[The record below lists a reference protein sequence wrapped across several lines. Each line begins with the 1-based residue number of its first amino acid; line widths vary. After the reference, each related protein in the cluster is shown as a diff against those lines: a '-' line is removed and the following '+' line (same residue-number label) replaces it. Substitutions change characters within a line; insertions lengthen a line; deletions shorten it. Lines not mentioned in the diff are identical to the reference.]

1 MKNNN
6 KMRHA
11 QARHLSLLAVCIAVV
26 MAPAVKVMADSSSE
40 LMMFAEMSGQRPAAP
55 APAPAPA
62 PVAPVRTQ
70 PVPVPVAPASAP
82 AANFARPVITAPA
95 QQPVFA
101 ERQIPAAV
109 ITQPVQP
116 AAAPI
121 VHHAAAPIAPPA
133 IAEAPQPRE
142 AVERPA
148 PVSTKPSQPAEIQ
161 GGGFLTEEQRRP
173 EPQPFNPIQPAR
185 KVSQQPQ
192 PTQTATYA
200 PVESPKAD
208 INFVSTPSADASVT
222 TSPVTL
228 SGGANETVA
237 ESEIRQKFLSAARI
251 TWRISPSLK
260 SYIAQGDAAAA
271 SVDEAKGQR
280 WPQVDV
286 SAASA
291 TKEFGSGTKNYEY
304 QGNTPS
310 LGVSVATNLIDF
322 GQTSRTIESREER
335 VTSALQSVQA
345 QREDLAMQV
354 SNALIEW
361 NKQQHVIAISKQY
374 LARMAELTKML
385 SGIVQSDTGRRSE
398 LTQAKGRLLQA
409 QSYLENAESRARD
422 VEITLNRLMGNSR
435 VTLPASD
442 KWALS
447 FGDLNRQLTSLDVHP
462 LILRASAEERAA
474 FKEAEA
480 IKASGLPKL
489 NWTVSKNTREDQ
501 LGRQQAWQT
510 GLNVSWGLFRGG
522 STNAQE
528 IAAIKRAEAS
538 RQQVQEQR
546 RDLEN
551 RVRAASQNAHSTAER
566 AVLYKNLIVESDRIR
581 KDFFDQWYHLGR
593 RSLLDVLSAESDLYN
608 NQVSEVS
615 NRFDSYAAIISG
627 YANSGTLSRWLT
639 TGR

>member
-6 KMRHA
+6 KMRHV

-26 MAPAVKVMADSSSE
+26 MAPAVNVMADSTSE
-40 LMMFAEMSGQRPAAP
+40 LMMFAEMSGQPQLALAP
-55 APAPAPA
+55 APM
-62 PVAPVRTQ
+62 RT
-70 PVPVPVAPASAP
+70 PPLPVPVAPTSAP
-82 AANFARPVITAPA
+82 PAPEANVAPA
-95 QQPVFA
+95 QQPIFA
-101 ERQIPAAV
+101 ERQIPAAAV
-109 ITQPVQP
+109 TQPVQP
-116 AAAPI
+116 S
-121 VHHAAAPIAPPA
+121 AAPIAPPA
-133 IAEAPQPRE
+133 IAEAPQQLKV
-142 AVERPA
+142 VERAA
-148 PVSTKPSQPAEIQ
+148 PINTKPSQPAEIQ
-161 GGGFLTEEQRRP
+161 GGGFLTEDQRRP
-173 EPQPFNPIQPAR
+173 EPQPFNPMQPAR
-185 KVSQQPQ
+185 NVSQQQ
-192 PTQTATYA
+192 PAQTATYA
-200 PVESPKAD
+200 PVESPQAN
-208 INFVSTPSADASVT
+208 INFVSTHSADAAVT

-237 ESEIRQKFLSAARI
+237 ESEIRQKLLSAARI

-260 SYIAQGDAAAA
+260 SYIAQGDAAEA

-374 LARMAELTKML
+374 LGRMAELTKML

>member
-11 QARHLSLLAVCIAVV
+11 KARHLSLLAVCVAVV
-26 MAPAVKVMADSSSE
+26 MAPAINVMADSTSE

-55 APAPAPA
+55 AAALIK
-62 PVAPVRTQ
+62 PVRTQ
-70 PVPVPVAPASAP
+70 PLPVAAPVAPA
-82 AANFARPVITAPA
+82 ARPIFV
-95 QQPVFA
+95 
-101 ERQIPAAV
+101 ERQVPAPVAYSAA
-109 ITQPVQP
+109 PVQP
-116 AAAPI
+116 ATP
-121 VHHAAAPIAPPA
+121 
-133 IAEAPQPRE
+133 
-142 AVERPA
+142 
-148 PVSTKPSQPAEIQ
+148 PVSPPVVVDVSPQRVNVEQPVQIKSRPTQPAETQ

-173 EPQPFNPIQPAR
+173 QPQPFNPMQPAL
-185 KVSQQPQ
+185 KVSPQQSAP
-192 PTQTATYA
+192 TATYA
-200 PVESPKAD
+200 PAESSTSDFKY
-208 INFVSTPSADASVT
+208 VSQPVADAAAKL
-222 TSPVTL
+222 SPVTL
-228 SGGANETVA
+228 SGTANETVA
-237 ESEIRQKFLSAARI
+237 ESEVRQKFLSAARI

-260 SYIAQGDAAAA
+260 SYIAQGDAAEA

-291 TKEFGSGTKNYEY
+291 TKEFGSGAKNYEY
-304 QGNTPS
+304 QGNKPS

-442 KWALS
+442 KWSLS
-447 FGDLNRQLTSLDVHP
+447 FGDLNRQLASLDVHP

-501 LGRQQAWQT
+501 YGRQPAWQT

-608 NQVSEVS
+608 NQVSEVT

-627 YANSGTLSRWLT
+627 YANSGTLSRWLL
-639 TGR
+639 TGK

>member
-6 KMRHA
+6 MYRRA
-11 QARHLSLLAVCIAVV
+11 AARRLSLLAGCITVM
-26 MAPAVKVMADSSSE
+26 MAPAISVMADSTSE
-40 LMMFAEMSGQRPAAP
+40 LMMFAEMSGHRPAAPAAAPVRSAPVQRVPVAPAQRFATAPAPQPMFTQPQIAPVAPPVAAPRAQPVPAP

-62 PVAPVRTQ
+62 
-70 PVPVPVAPASAP
+70 
-82 AANFARPVITAPA
+82 
-95 QQPVFA
+95 
-101 ERQIPAAV
+101 
-109 ITQPVQP
+109 
-116 AAAPI
+116 
-121 VHHAAAPIAPPA
+121 APIAPP
-133 IAEAPQPRE
+133 PVQP
-142 AVERPA
+142 V
-148 PVSTKPSQPAEIQ
+148 Q
-161 GGGFLTEEQRRP
+161 GGGFLTEEQRQP
-173 EPQPFNPIQPAR
+173 EPRQTNPLLKSVRTFNPQQPAPVPVPVNEAEV
-185 KVSQQPQ
+185 KAQSEFSYVSP
-192 PTQTATYA
+192 PVAETRTTA
-200 PVESPKAD
+200 
-208 INFVSTPSADASVT
+208 ADAAVAR
-222 TSPVTL
+222 SPVSL
-228 SGGANETVA
+228 SGAVDETVA
-237 ESEIRQKFLSAARI
+237 ESELRQKFLSAARI
-251 TWRISPSLK
+251 TWRISPALK
-260 SYIAQGDAAAA
+260 SSVAQTDAAAA

-280 WPQVDV
+280 WPQLDV
-286 SAASA
+286 SASSA
-291 TKEFGSGTKNYEY
+291 TKEFGGGVKSDGSQSNV
-304 QGNTPS
+304 PA
-310 LGVSVATNLIDF
+310 LGVSMATNLIDF

-335 VTSALQSVQA
+335 VTSAQQAAQA
-345 QREDLAMQV
+345 QREELAMQV

-361 NKQQHVIAISKQY
+361 NKQQRIIAISQQY
-374 LARMAELTKML
+374 VARMTELTTML

-442 KWALS
+442 RWAMN
-447 FGDLNRQLTSLDVHP
+447 FGDLNRQLASLDYHP
-462 LILRASAEERAA
+462 LILRASAETRAA

-489 NWTVSKNTREDQ
+489 NWTVSKSTREDQ

-510 GLNVSWGLFRGG
+510 GINVSWGLFRGG

-551 RVRAASQNAHSTAER
+551 RVRAASQDAHSMADR
-566 AVLYKNLIVESDRIR
+566 AALYKSLIVESDRIR

-615 NRFDSYAAIISG
+615 NRFDSYAAIIRG
-627 YANSGTLSRWLT
+627 YSSAGILSRWLT

>member
-6 KMRHA
+6 KVRHT
-11 QARHLSLLAVCIAVV
+11 QARRLSALAVCVAVV
-26 MAPAVKVMADSSSE
+26 MAPAISVMANSTSE
-40 LMMFAEMSGQRPAAP
+40 LMMFAEMSGHR
-55 APAPAPA
+55 PA
-62 PVAPVRTQ
+62 PVAVAPARTQ
-70 PVPVPVAPASAP
+70 PAPTA
-82 AANFARPVITAPA
+82 ARPVVSAPTPKPVYA
-95 QQPVFA
+95 ERPAPVFA
-101 ERQIPAAV
+101 
-109 ITQPVQP
+109 QPTLP

-121 VHHAAAPIAPPA
+121 TVAPSRR
-133 IAEAPQPRE
+133 QW
-142 AVERPA
+142 VEPTA
-148 PVSTKPSQPAEIQ
+148 PVNVRPSQSAEVQ

-173 EPQPFNPIQPAR
+173 AQQSFNPVQRANPPQPVPTVISVPAP
-185 KVSQQPQ
+185 SEEPNFH
-192 PTQTATYA
+192 YA
-200 PVESPKAD
+200 SPPAAEEAVK
-208 INFVSTPSADASVT
+208 S
-222 TSPVTL
+222 SPVAL
-228 SGGANETVA
+228 SGTVNETVA
-237 ESEIRQKFLSAARI
+237 ESEIRQKFLTAARI
-251 TWRISPSLK
+251 TWRISPALK
-260 SYIAQGDAAAA
+260 SYIAQGDAAEA

-286 SAASA
+286 SASSA
-291 TKEFGSGTKNYEY
+291 TKEFGSGNKSYKY
-304 QGNTPS
+304 QSNTPS

-335 VTSALQSVQA
+335 VKSALQSVQA

-361 NKQQHVIAISKQY
+361 NKQQHIIDISKQY
-374 LARMAELTKML
+374 LGRMAQLTKML
-385 SGIVQSDTGRRSE
+385 SGIVQSDSGRRSE

-447 FGDLNRQLTSLDVHP
+447 FGNLDRQLTSLDVHP

-489 NWTVSKNTREDQ
+489 NWTVNKNTREDQ
-501 LGRQQAWQT
+501 FGRQQAWQT

-551 RVRAASQNAHSTAER
+551 RVRAASQNAHSSAER

-608 NQVSEVS
+608 NQVSEVT
-615 NRFDSYAAIISG
+615 NRFDSYSAIISG
-627 YANSGTLSRWLT
+627 YANSGTLSRWLM

>member
-11 QARHLSLLAVCIAVV
+11 QARHLSLLAVCVAVV
-26 MAPAVKVMADSSSE
+26 MAPAVNVMADSTSE
-40 LMMFAEMSGQRPAAP
+40 LMMFAEMSGQRPV
-55 APAPAPA
+55 APAPA
-62 PVAPVRTQ
+62 PVRTQ
-70 PVPVPVAPASAP
+70 PLPVPVAPVSATPASA
-82 AANFARPVITAPA
+82 ANVARPVIATPA
-95 QQPVFA
+95 QQPIFA
-101 ERQIPAAV
+101 ERQIPAAA

-116 AAAPI
+116 SAAPI
-121 VHHAAAPIAPPA
+121 A
-133 IAEAPQPRE
+133 IAEAPQQLK
-142 AVERPA
+142 AVERA
-148 PVSTKPSQPAEIQ
+148 ATISANPSQPAEIQ

-173 EPQPFNPIQPAR
+173 EPKPFNPLQPAR
-185 KVSQQPQ
+185 NVSQPQ
-192 PTQTATYA
+192 PAQTSTYA
-200 PVESPKAD
+200 PVESPQAN
-208 INFVSTPSADASVT
+208 INFVSTPSADAAV

-260 SYIAQGDAAAA
+260 SYIAQGDAAEA

-335 VTSALQSVQA
+335 VKSALQSVQA

-374 LARMAELTKML
+374 LGRMAELTKML

>member
-6 KMRHA
+6 MYRRA
-11 QARHLSLLAVCIAVV
+11 AARRLSLLAGCITVM
-26 MAPAVKVMADSSSE
+26 MAPAISVMADSTSE
-40 LMMFAEMSGQRPAAP
+40 LMMFAEMSGHRPAAPAAAPVRSAPVQRVTVAPAQRFVTAPAPQPMFTQPQIAPVAPPVAAPRAQPVPAP

-62 PVAPVRTQ
+62 
-70 PVPVPVAPASAP
+70 
-82 AANFARPVITAPA
+82 
-95 QQPVFA
+95 
-101 ERQIPAAV
+101 
-109 ITQPVQP
+109 
-116 AAAPI
+116 
-121 VHHAAAPIAPPA
+121 APIAPP
-133 IAEAPQPRE
+133 PVQP
-142 AVERPA
+142 V
-148 PVSTKPSQPAEIQ
+148 Q
-161 GGGFLTEEQRRP
+161 GGGFLTEEQRQP
-173 EPQPFNPIQPAR
+173 EPRQTNPLLKSVRTFNPQQPAPVPVPVNEAEV
-185 KVSQQPQ
+185 KAQSEFSYVSP
-192 PTQTATYA
+192 PVAETRTTA
-200 PVESPKAD
+200 
-208 INFVSTPSADASVT
+208 ADAAVAR
-222 TSPVTL
+222 SPVSL
-228 SGGANETVA
+228 SGAVDETVA
-237 ESEIRQKFLSAARI
+237 ESELRQKFLSAARI
-251 TWRISPSLK
+251 TWRISPALK
-260 SYIAQGDAAAA
+260 SSVAQTDAAAA

-280 WPQVDV
+280 WPQLDV
-286 SAASA
+286 SASSA
-291 TKEFGSGTKNYEY
+291 TKEFGGGVKSDGSQSNV
-304 QGNTPS
+304 PA
-310 LGVSVATNLIDF
+310 LGVSMATNLIDF

-335 VTSALQSVQA
+335 VTSAQQAAQA
-345 QREDLAMQV
+345 QREELAMQV

-361 NKQQHVIAISKQY
+361 NKQQRIIAISQQY
-374 LARMAELTKML
+374 VARMTELTTML

-442 KWALS
+442 RWAMN
-447 FGDLNRQLTSLDVHP
+447 FGDLNRQLASLDYHP
-462 LILRASAEERAA
+462 LILRASAETRAA

-489 NWTVSKNTREDQ
+489 NWTVSKSTREDQ

-510 GLNVSWGLFRGG
+510 GINVSWGLFRGG

-551 RVRAASQNAHSTAER
+551 RVRAASQDAHSMADR
-566 AVLYKNLIVESDRIR
+566 AALYKSLIVESDRIR

-615 NRFDSYAAIISG
+615 NRFDSYAAIIRG
-627 YANSGTLSRWLT
+627 YSSAGILSRWLT

>member
-26 MAPAVKVMADSSSE
+26 MAPAINVMADSTSE
-40 LMMFAEMSGQRPAAP
+40 LMMFAEMSGQRPAA
-55 APAPAPA
+55 AA
-62 PVAPVRTQ
+62 PVAAAPVRAPSVPAAPVRTQ
-70 PVPVPVAPASAP
+70 SAP
-82 AANFARPVITAPA
+82 PVT
-95 QQPVFA
+95 FS
-101 ERQIPAAV
+101 
-109 ITQPVQP
+109 QP
-116 AAAPI
+116 AKT
-121 VHHAAAPIAPPA
+121 VNAPIAPHAVVELPPRSEIVQQA
-133 IAEAPQPRE
+133 API
-142 AVERPA
+142 
-148 PVSTKPSQPAEIQ
+148 SIKPIQPAEIQ

-173 EPQPFNPIQPAR
+173 EPKPFNPMQPAR
-185 KVSQQPQ
+185 NVSQQQ
-192 PTQTATYA
+192 PAATTTYA
-200 PVESPKAD
+200 PAESAKAD
-208 INFVSTPSADASVT
+208 FDYVSPPVGNSAAVT
-222 TSPVTL
+222 DSPVTL

-237 ESEIRQKFLSAARI
+237 ESEIRQNFLSAARI

-291 TKEFGSGTKNYEY
+291 TKEFGSGTKSYEH
-304 QGNTPS
+304 QGITPS

-398 LTQAKGRLLQA
+398 LTQAKGRMLQA

-422 VEITLNRLMGNSR
+422 VEITLHRLMGNSR

-442 KWALS
+442 KWALP
-447 FGDLNRQLTSLDVHP
+447 FGDLNRQLASLDVHP

-627 YANSGTLSRWLT
+627 YANSGTLSRWLM

>member
-6 KMRHA
+6 QVCLI
-11 QARHLSLLAVCIAVV
+11 QARPLSLLAICIAV
-26 MAPAVKVMADSSSE
+26 MMTPALNAVANSSDE
-40 LMMFAEMSGQRPAAP
+40 LMMFAEMSGHRPAASKQVVIP
-55 APAPAPA
+55 TAPVRVQSA
-62 PVAPVRTQ
+62 PVASVQSTPAFAQRQ
-70 PVPVPVAPASAP
+70 ASAP
-82 AANFARPVITAPA
+82 TFATP
-95 QQPVFA
+95 
-101 ERQIPAAV
+101 
-109 ITQPVQP
+109 
-116 AAAPI
+116 
-121 VHHAAAPIAPPA
+121 APIAPA
-133 IAEAPQPRE
+133 VAAPQPRASIE
-142 AVERPA
+142 
-148 PVSTKPSQPAEIQ
+148 SQPAQASTKLQ
-161 GGGFLTEEQRRP
+161 GGSFLTEEQRRP
-173 EPQPFNPIQPAR
+173 SLAQFNPLNAVKSID
-185 KVSQQPQ
+185 QPQ
-192 PTQTATYA
+192 PTPVTAPAPAANPQTDFHYSRQSSLAA
-200 PVESPKAD
+200 NEAAAEAAV
-208 INFVSTPSADASVT
+208 AS
-222 TSPVTL
+222 SPVML
-228 SGGANETVA
+228 RGSLNETVA
-237 ESEIRQKFLSAARI
+237 ESELRQKFLSAARV

-260 SYIAQGDAAAA
+260 SYIAQGDAAKA

-286 SAASA
+286 NAASA
-291 TKEFGSGTKNYEY
+291 TKEFGSGVKNYEH

-310 LGVSVATNLIDF
+310 LGISVATNLIDF

-335 VTSALQSVQA
+335 VKSSLQSVQA

-385 SGIVQSDTGRRSE
+385 SGIVQSDAGRRSE

-409 QSYLENAESRARD
+409 QSYLENAESRSRD

-442 KWALS
+442 NWALA
-447 FGDLNRQLTSLDVHP
+447 FGDLNRQIASLDTHP
-462 LILRASAEERAA
+462 LILRAKAEERAA

-489 NWTVSKNTREDQ
+489 NWTVSKSTREDQ

-546 RDLEN
+546 RELEN
-551 RVRAASQNAHSTAER
+551 RVRAASQNSHSMAER
-566 AVLYKNLIVESDRIR
+566 AGLYKNLIVESDRIR

-627 YANSGTLSRWLT
+627 YANAGILSRWLT

>member
-26 MAPAVKVMADSSSE
+26 MAPAVNVMADSTSE

-55 APAPAPA
+55 APA
-62 PVAPVRTQ
+62 APVRAQ
-70 PVPVPVAPASAP
+70 PLPVPVAPASAPPVP

-95 QQPVFA
+95 QQPLFA
-101 ERQIPAAV
+101 ERQIPETV
-109 ITQPVQP
+109 ITPPVQP
-116 AAAPI
+116 SAM
-121 VHHAAAPIAPPA
+121 PIAPPA
-133 IAEAPQPRE
+133 IAEVPQQRE
-142 AVERPA
+142 VIERPA
-148 PVSTKPSQPAEIQ
+148 TDIAKPSPPVEIQ
-161 GGGFLTEEQRRP
+161 GGGFLTEDQRRP
-173 EPQPFNPIQPAR
+173 EPQPFNPLQPTR
-185 KVSQQPQ
+185 NVSQPQ
-192 PTQTATYA
+192 PAQTATYA
-200 PVESPKAD
+200 PVESPQAN
-208 INFVSTPSADASVT
+208 INFVSTPSADAT
-222 TSPVTL
+222 IATSPVTL

-260 SYIAQGDAAAA
+260 SYIAQGDAAEA

-335 VTSALQSVQA
+335 VTSAQQAVQA

-528 IAAIKRAEAS
+528 IAAIKRAESS

>member
-11 QARHLSLLAVCIAVV
+11 QARHLSLLAVCVAVV
-26 MAPAVKVMADSSSE
+26 MAPAVNVMADSTSE
-40 LMMFAEMSGQRPAAP
+40 LMMFAEMSGQRPV
-55 APAPAPA
+55 APAPA
-62 PVAPVRTQ
+62 PVRTQ
-70 PVPVPVAPASAP
+70 PLPVPVAPVSVPPASA
-82 AANFARPVITAPA
+82 ANVARPANAAPA
-95 QQPVFA
+95 QQPIFA
-101 ERQIPAAV
+101 ERQIPVAA
-109 ITQPVQP
+109 ITLPVKP
-116 AAAPI
+116 S
-121 VHHAAAPIAPPA
+121 AAPIAPPA
-133 IAEAPQPRE
+133 IAEAPQQLKV
-142 AVERPA
+142 VERAA
-148 PVSTKPSQPAEIQ
+148 PINAKPSQPAEIQ
-161 GGGFLTEEQRRP
+161 GGGFLTDEQRRP
-173 EPQPFNPIQPAR
+173 EPQPFNPLQPAR
-185 KVSQQPQ
+185 NVSQPQ
-192 PTQTATYA
+192 PAQTSTYA
-200 PVESPKAD
+200 PVESPPA
-208 INFVSTPSADASVT
+208 NTSFVSMPSADAAV

-237 ESEIRQKFLSAARI
+237 ESEIRQKLLSAARI

-260 SYIAQGDAAAA
+260 SYIAQGDAAEA

-374 LARMAELTKML
+374 LGRMAELTKML

>member
-11 QARHLSLLAVCIAVV
+11 QARHFSLLAVCVAVV
-26 MAPAVKVMADSSSE
+26 MAPAVNVMADSTSE
-40 LMMFAEMSGQRPAAP
+40 LMMFAEMSGQRPV
-55 APAPAPA
+55 APAPA
-62 PVAPVRTQ
+62 PVRTQ
-70 PVPVPVAPASAP
+70 PLPVPVAPASAP
-82 AANFARPVITAPA
+82 PAPAVNVARPVITTPA
-95 QQPVFA
+95 QQPIFA
-101 ERQIPAAV
+101 ERQIPAAA

-116 AAAPI
+116 S
-121 VHHAAAPIAPPA
+121 AAPIAPAA
-133 IAEAPQPRE
+133 IAEAPQQLK
-142 AVERPA
+142 AVERA
-148 PVSTKPSQPAEIQ
+148 ATISANPSQPAEIQ

-173 EPQPFNPIQPAR
+173 EPKPFNPLQPAR
-185 KVSQQPQ
+185 NVSQPQ
-192 PTQTATYA
+192 PAQTSTYA
-200 PVESPKAD
+200 PVESPQAN
-208 INFVSTPSADASVT
+208 INFVSTPSADAAV
-222 TSPVTL
+222 TSPVTM

-260 SYIAQGDAAAA
+260 SYIAQGDAAEA

>member
-11 QARHLSLLAVCIAVV
+11 QARHLSLLAVCVAVV
-26 MAPAVKVMADSSSE
+26 MAPAVNVMADSTSE
-40 LMMFAEMSGQRPAAP
+40 LMMFAEMSGQRPV
-55 APAPAPA
+55 APAPA
-62 PVAPVRTQ
+62 PVRTQ
-70 PVPVPVAPASAP
+70 PLPVPVAPVSAPPASA
-82 AANFARPVITAPA
+82 ANVARPVIATPA
-95 QQPVFA
+95 QQPIFA
-101 ERQIPAAV
+101 ERQIPAAA

-116 AAAPI
+116 SAAPI
-121 VHHAAAPIAPPA
+121 A
-133 IAEAPQPRE
+133 IAEAPQQLK
-142 AVERPA
+142 AVERA
-148 PVSTKPSQPAEIQ
+148 ATISANPSQPAEIQ

-173 EPQPFNPIQPAR
+173 EPKPFNPLQPAR
-185 KVSQQPQ
+185 NVSQPQ
-192 PTQTATYA
+192 PAQTSTYA
-200 PVESPKAD
+200 PVESPQAN
-208 INFVSTPSADASVT
+208 INFVSTPSADAAV

-260 SYIAQGDAAAA
+260 SYIAQGDAAEA

-335 VTSALQSVQA
+335 VKSALQSVQA

-374 LARMAELTKML
+374 LGRMAELTKML

>member
-6 KMRHA
+6 MHRRA
-11 QARHLSLLAVCIAVV
+11 AARRLSLLAGCITVM
-26 MAPAVKVMADSSSE
+26 MAPTISVMADSTSE
-40 LMMFAEMSGQRPAAP
+40 LMMFAEMSGHRPAAPVAAPVRSAPVQRVPVAPAQRFATAPAPQAMFTQPQVAPVAPPVAAPRAQP

-62 PVAPVRTQ
+62 T
-70 PVPVPVAPASAP
+70 
-82 AANFARPVITAPA
+82 
-95 QQPVFA
+95 
-101 ERQIPAAV
+101 
-109 ITQPVQP
+109 
-116 AAAPI
+116 
-121 VHHAAAPIAPPA
+121 PIAPP
-133 IAEAPQPRE
+133 PVQP
-142 AVERPA
+142 V
-148 PVSTKPSQPAEIQ
+148 Q
-161 GGGFLTEEQRRP
+161 GGGFLTEEQRQP
-173 EPQPFNPIQPAR
+173 EPKQTNPLLKSVRTFNPQQPAPVPVPVNEAEV
-185 KVSQQPQ
+185 KAQSEFSYVSP
-192 PTQTATYA
+192 PVAETRTTA
-200 PVESPKAD
+200 
-208 INFVSTPSADASVT
+208 ADAAVAR
-222 TSPVTL
+222 SPVSL
-228 SGGANETVA
+228 SGAVDETVA
-237 ESEIRQKFLSAARI
+237 ESELRQKFLSAARI
-251 TWRISPSLK
+251 TWRISPALK
-260 SYIAQGDAAAA
+260 SSVAQTDAAAA

-280 WPQVDV
+280 WPQLDV
-286 SAASA
+286 SASSA
-291 TKEFGSGTKNYEY
+291 TKEFGGGVKSDGSQSNV
-304 QGNTPS
+304 PA
-310 LGVSVATNLIDF
+310 LGVSMATNLIDF

-335 VTSALQSVQA
+335 VTSAQQAAQA
-345 QREDLAMQV
+345 QREELAMQV

-361 NKQQHVIAISKQY
+361 NKQQRIIAISQQY
-374 LARMAELTKML
+374 VARMTELTTML

-442 KWALS
+442 RWAMN
-447 FGDLNRQLTSLDVHP
+447 FGDLNRQLASLDYHP
-462 LILRASAEERAA
+462 LILRANAETRAG

-489 NWTVSKNTREDQ
+489 NWTVTKSTREDQ

-510 GLNVSWGLFRGG
+510 GINVSWGLFRGG

-551 RVRAASQNAHSTAER
+551 RVRAASQDAHSMADR
-566 AVLYKNLIVESDRIR
+566 AALYKSLIVESDRIR

-615 NRFDSYAAIISG
+615 NRFDSYAAIIRG
-627 YANSGTLSRWLT
+627 YSSAGILSRWLT

>member
-6 KMRHA
+6 KMRHV

-26 MAPAVKVMADSSSE
+26 MAPAVNVMADSTSE
-40 LMMFAEMSGQRPAAP
+40 LMMFAEMSGQPQL
-55 APAPAPA
+55 APA
-62 PVAPVRTQ
+62 PVRTPPLPVT
-70 PVPVPVAPASAP
+70 VAPTSAPPAP
-82 AANFARPVITAPA
+82 AANVALPAIAAPV
-95 QQPVFA
+95 QQPIFA
-101 ERQIPAAV
+101 ERQIPAT
-109 ITQPVQP
+109 INPQPVQSS
-116 AAAPI
+116 
-121 VHHAAAPIAPPA
+121 VAPIAPPA
-133 IAEAPQPRE
+133 IVEAPQQLKV
-142 AVERPA
+142 VERAA
-148 PVSTKPSQPAEIQ
+148 PNNAKPSQPTEIQ
-161 GGGFLTEEQRRP
+161 GGGFLTEDQLRP
-173 EPQPFNPIQPAR
+173 EPQPFNPMQPAR
-185 KVSQQPQ
+185 NVSQQQ
-192 PTQTATYA
+192 PAQTATYA
-200 PVESPKAD
+200 PVESPQAN
-208 INFVSTPSADASVT
+208 INFVSTPSADAAVT

-237 ESEIRQKFLSAARI
+237 ESEIRQKLLSAARI

-260 SYIAQGDAAAA
+260 SYIAQGDAAEA

-361 NKQQHVIAISKQY
+361 DKQQHVIAISKQY
-374 LARMAELTKML
+374 LGRMAELTKML

>member
-26 MAPAVKVMADSSSE
+26 MAPAVNVMADSTSE
-40 LMMFAEMSGQRPAAP
+40 LMMFAEMSGQRPVAAAP
-55 APAPAPA
+55 VA
-62 PVAPVRTQ
+62 VAPVRA
-70 PVPVPVAPASAP
+70 PSVPAALAPVAVAPVRASSVPAAPARTQSAP
-82 AANFARPVITAPA
+82 PA
-95 QQPVFA
+95 TFS
-101 ERQIPAAV
+101 
-109 ITQPVQP
+109 QP
-116 AAAPI
+116 ART
-121 VHHAAAPIAPPA
+121 VNAPIAPPA
-133 IAEAPQPRE
+133 VVELPPRSEIVQQAAPI
-142 AVERPA
+142 
-148 PVSTKPSQPAEIQ
+148 SSKPIQPAEIQ

-173 EPQPFNPIQPAR
+173 EPKPFNPMQPAR
-185 KVSQQPQ
+185 NVSQQQ
-192 PTQTATYA
+192 PAATTTYA
-200 PVESPKAD
+200 PAESAKAD
-208 INFVSTPSADASVT
+208 FNYVSPPVGTSAAVSD
-222 TSPVTL
+222 SPVTL

-237 ESEIRQKFLSAARI
+237 DSEVRQKFLSAARI

-422 VEITLNRLMGNSR
+422 VEITLQRLMGNSR

-442 KWALS
+442 KWALP
-447 FGDLNRQLTSLDVHP
+447 FGDLNRQLASLDVHP

-627 YANSGTLSRWLT
+627 YANSGTLSRWLM

>member
-6 KMRHA
+6 MYRRA
-11 QARHLSLLAVCIAVV
+11 AARRLSLLAGCITVM
-26 MAPAVKVMADSSSE
+26 MAPAISVMADSTSE
-40 LMMFAEMSGQRPAAP
+40 LMMFAEMSGHRPAAPAAAPVRSAPVQRVTVAPAQRFVTAPAPQPMFTQPQIAPVAPPVAAPRAQPVPAP

-62 PVAPVRTQ
+62 
-70 PVPVPVAPASAP
+70 
-82 AANFARPVITAPA
+82 
-95 QQPVFA
+95 
-101 ERQIPAAV
+101 
-109 ITQPVQP
+109 
-116 AAAPI
+116 
-121 VHHAAAPIAPPA
+121 APIAPP
-133 IAEAPQPRE
+133 PVQP
-142 AVERPA
+142 V
-148 PVSTKPSQPAEIQ
+148 Q
-161 GGGFLTEEQRRP
+161 GGGFLTEEQRQP
-173 EPQPFNPIQPAR
+173 EPRQTNPLLKSVRTFNPQQPAPVPVPVNEAEV
-185 KVSQQPQ
+185 KAQSEFSYVSP
-192 PTQTATYA
+192 PVAETRTTA
-200 PVESPKAD
+200 
-208 INFVSTPSADASVT
+208 ADAAVAR
-222 TSPVTL
+222 SPVSL
-228 SGGANETVA
+228 SGAVDETVA
-237 ESEIRQKFLSAARI
+237 ESELRQKFLSAARI
-251 TWRISPSLK
+251 TWRISPALK
-260 SYIAQGDAAAA
+260 SSVAQTDAAAA

-280 WPQVDV
+280 WPQLDV
-286 SAASA
+286 SASSA
-291 TKEFGSGTKNYEY
+291 TKEFGGGVKSDGSQSNV
-304 QGNTPS
+304 PA
-310 LGVSVATNLIDF
+310 LGVSMATNLIDF

-335 VTSALQSVQA
+335 VTSAQQAAQA
-345 QREDLAMQV
+345 QREELAMQV

-361 NKQQHVIAISKQY
+361 NKQQRIIAISQQY
-374 LARMAELTKML
+374 VARMTELTTML

-442 KWALS
+442 RWAMN
-447 FGDLNRQLTSLDVHP
+447 FGDLNRQLASLDYHP
-462 LILRASAEERAA
+462 LILRASAETRAA

-489 NWTVSKNTREDQ
+489 NWTVSKSTREDQ

-510 GLNVSWGLFRGG
+510 GINVSWGLFRGG

-528 IAAIKRAEAS
+528 IAAIKRAETS

-551 RVRAASQNAHSTAER
+551 RVRAASQDAHSMADR
-566 AVLYKNLIVESDRIR
+566 AALYKSLIVESDRIR

-615 NRFDSYAAIISG
+615 NRFDSYAAIIRG
-627 YANSGTLSRWLT
+627 YSSAGILSRWLT